1 MLNPLYLNSKENE
14 TVKGII
20 LLLSVCIVITGFLII
35 KISNSESLEL
45 DKHNPTENSEIV
57 PSKVKNIIKP
67 VFPVEAKKDNLIS
80 QPEIVPPKVKNSMK
94 PEYPNEAKKAGKEG
108 KVLLQATINVVGIP
122 EDITAL
128 TELGF
133 GLENAAIEALKNT
146 VFYPA
151 TSNGKPVSLKVRI
164 PYDFKLTLDDTDM
177 VLIPAGE
184 FQMGNNN
191 GDTDEKPV
199 HTVYVDAFYIDKYEV
214 TNAQYKAFVDA
225 NPEWGKD
232 QIPPTYHDGYYLIHW
247 IGNDYPAG
255 KENHPVVYVSWYAA
269 MAYAKWAG
277 KRLPTEAE
285 WEIAARGKL
294 EDMIYPWGNT
304 IDGTKANYYKD
315 TEGNGTL
322 PVGSF
327 PANTFGLYDMSGNV
341 REWCLDVY
349 EATFYVNST
358 KENPIAG
365 YENIEKATLDFINVK
380 KNCVLRGGS
389 WLNIPEKLRVSERT
403 SRLPNATNPNDGFRC
418 VKYIYDLR

>member
-1 MLNPLYLNSKENE
+1 MKFVKSITLY
-14 TVKGII
+14 I
-20 LLLSVCIVITGFLII
+20 SVCIIISGLLIAE
-35 KISNSESLEL
+35 ISRSDSL
-45 DKHNPTENSEIV
+45 DVDNHNPPENS
-57 PSKVKNIIKP
+57 K
-67 VFPVEAKKDNLIS
+67 
-80 QPEIVPPKVKNSMK
+80 IVPPKVKNLMK
-94 PEYPNEAKKAGKEG
+94 PEYPVEAKIAGKEG
-108 KVLLQATINVVGIP
+108 KVLLQATINIDGIA
-122 EDITAL
+122 EGIKAL

-133 GLENAAIEALKNT
+133 GLEEAAIESLKNS

-151 TSNGKPVSLKVRI
+151 TSNGKPVSFKVRI

-184 FQMGNNN
+184 FQMGSNT
-191 GDTDEKPV
+191 GDTDEKPI

-232 QIPPTYHDGYYLIHW
+232 QISPEYHDGYYLIHW
-247 IGNDYPAG
+247 IENDYPAG

-294 EDMIYPWGNT
+294 EDKIYPWGNT
-304 IDGTKANYYKD
+304 IDSTNANYYKD
-315 TEGNGTL
+315 IEDNGTL

-327 PANTFGLYDMSGNV
+327 PENTFGLYDMSGNV

-349 EATFYVNST
+349 EATFYVNSP

-365 YENIEKATLDFINVK
+365 FEYIEKAISDFLSLK
-380 KNCVLRGGS
+380 KNRVLRGGS

-418 VKYIYDLR
+418 VKNIKSKETNQKPKL

>member
-1 MLNPLYLNSKENE
+1 MNRVRLLSLILYTYTVRNMRS
-14 TVKGII
+14 VKGII
-20 LLLSVCIVITGFLII
+20 LLLSICIVISGFLIAEI
-35 KISNSESLEL
+35 GKSDSLNV
-45 DKHNPTENSEIV
+45 DNHNPLENPKIIL
-57 PSKVKNIIKP
+57 PKVKNLKKP
-67 VFPVEAKKDNLIS
+67 EYPVEAKIT
-80 QPEIVPPKVKNSMK
+80 
-94 PEYPNEAKKAGKEG
+94 GKEG
-108 KVLLQATINVVGIP
+108 KVLLQATINVDGIA

-133 GLENAAIEALKNT
+133 GLEEAAIESLKNG

-151 TSNGKPVSLKVRI
+151 TSNGKPVSFKVRI
-164 PYDFKLTLDDTDM
+164 PYEFKLTLDDTDM

-184 FQMGNNN
+184 FQMGSNT
-191 GDTDEKPV
+191 GDTDEKPI
-199 HTVYVDAFYIDKYEV
+199 HTVYVDAFYIDMYEV
-214 TNAQYKAFVDA
+214 TNAQYKAFIDA

-232 QIPPTYHDGYYLIHW
+232 QIPPAYHDGYYLIHW
-247 IGNDYPAG
+247 IGNDYPVG

-285 WEIAARGKL
+285 WEKAARGELKDKL
-294 EDMIYPWGNT
+294 YPWGDT
-304 IDGTKANYYKD
+304 IDDTKANYYRD

-322 PVGSF
+322 PVGRF
-327 PANTFGLYDMSGNV
+327 PANPFGLYDMSGNV

-349 EATFYVNST
+349 EATFYVNSP

-365 YENIEKATLDFINVK
+365 VESIDKAISDFLNVK

-418 VKYIYDLR
+418 VKNIYNLR

>member
-1 MLNPLYLNSKENE
+1 M
-14 TVKGII
+14 KGIT
-20 LLLSVCIVITGFLII
+20 LFYYVCIIISGFQII
-35 KISNSESLEL
+35 NISKSETLDL
-45 DKHNPTENSEIV
+45 DKHNPTDNSEIV
-57 PSKVKNIIKP
+57 HKIKNIIKP
-67 VFPVEAKKDNLIS
+67 VYPVEAKNENLIS
-80 QPEIVPPKVKNSMK
+80 QPEIVPPKVKNLMK
-94 PEYPNEAKKAGKEG
+94 PEYPVEAKKAGKEG
-108 KVLLQATINVVGIP
+108 KVLLQATITVYGIA

-133 GLENAAIEALKNT
+133 GLEEAAVEALKNS

-164 PYDFKLTLDDTDM
+164 PYDFKLTFDDTDM
-177 VLIPAGE
+177 VLILAGE

-191 GDTDEKPV
+191 GDSDEKPV

-214 TNAQYKAFVDA
+214 TNAEYKAFVDA

-232 QIPPTYHDGYYLIHW
+232 QIPHAYHDGYYLIHW

-269 MAYAKWAG
+269 MAYANWAG

-285 WEIAARGKL
+285 WELAARGKL
-294 EDMIYPWGNT
+294 EDMMYPWGNT

-349 EATFYVNST
+349 EATFYVNSP

-365 YENIEKATLDFINVK
+365 VENIDKAISDYLNVK

-389 WLNIPEKLRVSERT
+389 WLNIPEKLRVSERA

-418 VKYIYDLR
+418 VKNVYDLR

>member
-1 MLNPLYLNSKENE
+1 MKF
-14 TVKGII
+14 VKGITLI
-20 LLLSVCIVITGFLII
+20 LAVCVI
-35 KISNSESLEL
+35 ISGVV
-45 DKHNPTENSEIV
+45 IV
-57 PSKVKNIIKP
+57 P
-67 VFPVEAKKDNLIS
+67 
-80 QPEIVPPKVKNSMK
+80 PEIVPPKVKNLMK
-94 PEYPNEAKKAGKEG
+94 PEYPVEAKKAGKEG
-108 KVLLQATINVVGIP
+108 KVLLQATINVDGIA
-122 EDITAL
+122 ENIKAL

-133 GLENAAIEALKNT
+133 GLEEAAINSLKNSA
-146 VFYPA
+146 FYPA
-151 TSNGKPVSLKVRI
+151 TSNGKPVSFKVRI
-164 PYDFKLTLDDTDM
+164 PYEFKLTLDDTDM

-184 FQMGNNN
+184 FQMGSNT

-214 TNAQYKAFVDA
+214 TNAQYKAFIDA

-232 QIPPTYHDGYYLIHW
+232 RIPPAYHDGYYLIHW

-285 WEIAARGKL
+285 WERAARGKL
-294 EDMIYPWGNT
+294 EDMIYPWGDT

-315 TEGNGTL
+315 IEGNGTL

-349 EATFYVNST
+349 EATFYVNSP

-365 YENIEKATLDFINVK
+365 HENIEKVISDFLNIK
-380 KNCVLRGGS
+380 KSRVLRGGS
-389 WLNIPEKLRVSERT
+389 WLNIPEKLRVSERA

-418 VKYIYDLR
+418 VKNIYDLR